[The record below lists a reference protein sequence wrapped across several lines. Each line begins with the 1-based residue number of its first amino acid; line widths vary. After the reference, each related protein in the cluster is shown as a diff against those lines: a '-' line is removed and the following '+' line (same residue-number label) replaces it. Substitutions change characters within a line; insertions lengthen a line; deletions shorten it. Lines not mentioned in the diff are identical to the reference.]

1 MKAITALLKAVGMFT
16 ALLSTILHAQAPLK
30 QITNISW
37 GTEDDF
43 LGSAVCK
50 VADGTFAISTALYPN
65 LSKKER
71 TRANVYRILGVNGS
85 VQFQFL
91 PQQSIDL
98 DNKLVVSPHIYLSN
112 GENKIYRVHAQ
123 HHTIDSLTIPVR
135 PLYILKRTIQGI
147 DVLLVTSQEGWY
159 FYDIASWKLLRQIPA
174 SEGLRVTGKPAI
186 VGDKM
191 YCLLKETQVGV
202 YSLSTQ
208 KKLWSVSTSPKPAK
222 WLGVTVGTFDDVFTS
237 YALNKNGSV
246 LYAVT
251 MSGSIYKINAA
262 TGEIFKQVDRF
273 RGDANNA
280 GLITEFSLA
289 DVNGDGVEDLI
300 GSAVDYNIYAIS
312 GKDLSV
318 LWAYNT
324 GYENQAGVALYDIT
338 GDGVVDVF
346 TINDKMKLSIING
359 KTGEKIHEH
368 QIQPEKGQAKVIL
381 ADINNNG
388 LLDVFIS
395 GGRKA
400 IRAYEMPAVKVPVGG
415 IFWTPEG

>member
-1 MKAITALLKAVGMFT
+1 MFS
-16 ALLSTILHAQAPLK
+16 LS
-30 QITNISW
+30 
-37 GTEDDF
+37 GREMF
-43 LGSAVCK
+43 
-50 VADGTFAISTALYPN
+50 
-65 LSKKER
+65 
-71 TRANVYRILGVNGS
+71 
-85 VQFQFL
+85 QFQPPASPYL
-91 PQQSIDL
+91 H
-98 DNKLVVSPHIYLSN
+98 NELVAYPYVYLNN
-112 GENKIYRVHAQ
+112 GQGIIYR
-123 HHTIDSLTIPVR
+123 HHIQKNIIDSIKVNSSPA
-135 PLYILKRTIQGI
+135 YILKRIYQGKETLFF
-147 DVLLVTSQEGWY
+147 VNNLG
-159 FYDIASWKLLRQIPA
+159 YDCHDLESLKLLQRILPD
-174 SEGLRVTGKPAI
+174 GTGKPI
-186 VGDKM
+186 LVGDKM
-191 YCLLKETQVGV
+191 YCLIKNKQLTS
-202 YSLSTQ
+202 YDINA
-208 KKLWSVSTSPKPAK
+208 KKVLWSVTTSPKDLK
-222 WLGVTVGTFDDVFTS
+222 WLGVTVGTFDDTFMCYS
-237 YALNKNGSV
+237 LNKDKSSLYVTTLFGS
-246 LYAVT
+246 LYKV
-251 MSGSIYKINAA
+251 NPF
-262 TGEIFKQVDRF
+262 TGAIIKQIDRF